1 MLFENGGDRY
11 RRDTRHVGLHAEDDS
26 YLLNHLSIPIVA
38 DYGYMAA
45 A

>member
-11 RRDTRHVGLHAEDDS
+11 RRDMRHVGLHAEDDS